1 MSDAEK
7 GRGQAGEARA
17 ETTRRAKLRRREF
30 LRLGAGAAGAASAA
44 SILGAGAAG
53 SIAALNGVAAHAQA
67 NSVPASPKA
76 QGAAENA
83 HGTPWWAARPAG
95 GKAGKPE
102 AIDLHSHWSPEPYD
116 KALAAI
122 GQPLNNPYPLDY
134 DLDKR
139 RQWMDEHGDLMH
151 CLTLSGAM
159 PWSRVTPQQGAE
171 LAKVINDTGIQVHMK
186 YPDRFVVGIE
196 LPIRDPELALKELN
210 RVGGQ
215 PGVRAVHLPDSI
227 ERHDYIFDPKF
238 APVLARIEAL
248 NLPIIF
254 HQMDGVPNSY
264 GGDRTAGPPPLA
276 AGIDAPIEHTF
287 LATKFIYTGTLD
299 KHPNLQVVLPHAG
312 GAFPYLA
319 GREEHFLFH
328 MTDHSTSI
336 QRPFRDYLRRFHY
349 DYLIY
354 WPEAFRFL
362 MTMVGSDR
370 IVVGTDNFAAK
381 DVEYPTN
388 VLDQFKLPAADR
400 ERILQG
406 NAKRLLHI

>member
-1 MSDAEK
+1 MKNRKDGSRESTI
-7 GRGQAGEARA
+7 G
-17 ETTRRAKLRRREF
+17 RREF
-30 LRLGAGAAGAASAA
+30 VKIATGAVAGAATIGALSSVDAAGQVSPGAASASGQA
-44 SILGAGAAG
+44 SATSGQ
-53 SIAALNGVAAHAQA
+53 GV
-67 NSVPASPKA
+67 
-76 QGAAENA
+76 
-83 HGTPWWAARPAG
+83 PWWAARPKGAVSN
-95 GKAGKPE
+95 PE

-116 KALAAI
+116 KALAEL
-122 GQPLNNPYPLDY
+122 GQPLANPYPLDY

-139 RQWMDEHGDLMH
+139 RKWMDEHGDMMH

-159 PWSRVTPQQGAE
+159 PWQRVTPQQGAH
-171 LAKVINDTGIQVHMK
+171 LAQVINDTGIQVHQK
-186 YPDRFVVGIE
+186 YPDRFVVGVE

-210 RVGGQ
+210 RVAGQ

-227 ERHDYIFDPKF
+227 ERHDYIFDPHF
-238 APVLARIEAL
+238 APVLARIEQL

-254 HQMDGVPNSY
+254 HQMDGMANSY

-299 KHPNLQVVLPHAG
+299 KYPNLQVVLPHAG

-336 QRPFRDYLRRFHY
+336 QRPFREYLRRFHY

-362 MTMVGSDR
+362 MTMVGADR

-381 DVEYPTN
+381 DVEYPSA
-388 VLDQFKLPAADR
+388 VLDQFKLAAADR
-400 ERILQG
+400 ERILKG
-406 NAKRLLHI
+406 NAMRLLRLQQDRKV

>member
-1 MSDAEK
+1 MKNRKEGSRES
-7 GRGQAGEARA
+7 GIG
-17 ETTRRAKLRRREF
+17 RREF
-30 LRLGAGAAGAASAA
+30 VKIATGAVAGAATIGALSGVDAAGQAPGAPSSGASA
-44 SILGAGAAG
+44 SGQAAATSG
-53 SIAALNGVAAHAQA
+53 QGV
-67 NSVPASPKA
+67 
-76 QGAAENA
+76 
-83 HGTPWWAARPAG
+83 PWWAARPKGAV
-95 GKAGKPE
+95 GKPE

-116 KALAAI
+116 KALADL
-122 GQPLNNPYPLDY
+122 GQPLANPYPLDY

-139 RQWMDEHGDLMH
+139 RKWMDEHGDLMH

-159 PWSRVTPQQGAE
+159 PWQRVTPQQGAH
-171 LAKVINDTGIQVHMK
+171 LAQVINDTGIQVHQK
-186 YPDRFVVGIE
+186 YPDRFVVGVE

-210 RVGGQ
+210 RVAGQ

-227 ERHDYIFDPKF
+227 ERHDYIFDPHF
-238 APVLARIEAL
+238 APVLARIEEL

-254 HQMDGVPNSY
+254 HQMDGMANSY

-299 KHPNLQVVLPHAG
+299 KYPKLQVVLPHAG

-336 QRPFRDYLRRFHY
+336 QRPFREYLRRFHY

-362 MTMVGSDR
+362 MTMVGADR

-381 DVEYPTN
+381 DVEYPSA
-388 VLDQFKLPAADR
+388 VLDQFKLAAADR
-400 ERILQG
+400 ERILNG
-406 NAKRLLHI
+406 NAKRLLRLQQDRKV

>member
-1 MSDAEK
+1 MKNRKDGSRESNI
-7 GRGQAGEARA
+7 GRRDFVKIATGAV
-17 ETTRRAKLRRREF
+17 
-30 LRLGAGAAGAASAA
+30 AGAATIGALSSVDAAGQVSPGAASASGQA
-44 SILGAGAAG
+44 SATSGQ
-53 SIAALNGVAAHAQA
+53 GV
-67 NSVPASPKA
+67 
-76 QGAAENA
+76 
-83 HGTPWWAARPAG
+83 PWWAARPKGAV
-95 GKAGKPE
+95 GKPE

-116 KALAAI
+116 KALADL
-122 GQPLNNPYPLDY
+122 GQPLANPYPLDY

-159 PWSRVTPQQGAE
+159 PWQRVTAQQGAH
-171 LAKVINDTGIQVHMK
+171 LAQVINDTGIQVHQK
-186 YPDRFVVGIE
+186 YPDRFVVGVE

-210 RVGGQ
+210 RVAGQ

-227 ERHDYIFDPKF
+227 ERHDYIFDPHF
-238 APVLARIEAL
+238 APVLARIEQL

-254 HQMDGVPNSY
+254 HQMDGMANSY

-299 KHPNLQVVLPHAG
+299 KYPNLQVVLPHAG

-336 QRPFRDYLRRFHY
+336 QRPFREYLRRFHY

-362 MTMVGSDR
+362 MTMVGADR

-381 DVEYPTN
+381 DVEYPSA
-388 VLDQFKLPAADR
+388 VLDQFKLAAADR
-400 ERILQG
+400 ERILNG
-406 NAKRLLHI
+406 NAKRLLRLQQDRKA

>member
-1 MSDAEK
+1 MKNRKDGSRESTI
-7 GRGQAGEARA
+7 GRRDFVKIATGAV
-17 ETTRRAKLRRREF
+17 
-30 LRLGAGAAGAASAA
+30 AGATTIGTLSGVDAAGQAASA
-44 SILGAGAAG
+44 SGQAAATTG
-53 SIAALNGVAAHAQA
+53 QGV
-67 NSVPASPKA
+67 
-76 QGAAENA
+76 
-83 HGTPWWAARPAG
+83 PWWAARPKGAV
-95 GKAGKPE
+95 GKPE

-116 KALAAI
+116 KALADL
-122 GQPLNNPYPLDY
+122 GQPLANPYPLDY

-139 RQWMDEHGDLMH
+139 RKWMDDHGDLMH

-159 PWSRVTPQQGAE
+159 PWQRVTAQQGAH
-171 LAKVINDTGIQVHMK
+171 LAQVINDTGIQVHQK
-186 YPDRFVVGIE
+186 YPDRFVVGVE

-210 RVGGQ
+210 RVAGQ

-227 ERHDYIFDPKF
+227 ERHDYIFDPHF
-238 APVLARIEAL
+238 APVLARIEQL

-254 HQMDGVPNSY
+254 HQMDGMANSY

-299 KHPNLQVVLPHAG
+299 KYPNLQVVLPHAG

-336 QRPFRDYLRRFHY
+336 QRPFREYLRRFHY

-362 MTMVGSDR
+362 MTMVGADR

-381 DVEYPTN
+381 DVEYPSA
-388 VLDQFKLPAADR
+388 VLDQFKLAAADR
-400 ERILQG
+400 ERILKG
-406 NAKRLLHI
+406 NAMRLLRLQQDRKV

>member
-1 MSDAEK
+1 MRDSDKDSKMGGADSRI
-7 GRGQAGEARA
+7 GRR
-17 ETTRRAKLRRREF
+17 KF
-30 LRLGAGAAGAASAA
+30 MKLGAGAAGAAAA
-44 SILGAGAAG
+44 IGAGAAG
-53 SIAALNGVAAHAQA
+53 SITALDGVAARAEA
-67 NSVPASPKA
+67 NPAPASPAA
-76 QGAAENA
+76 QQAADTA
-83 HGTPWWAARPAG
+83 HGTPWWAARPAN

-159 PWSRVTPQQGAE
+159 PWSRVTAQQGAE

-196 LPIRDPELALKELN
+196 LPVKDPDLALKELN
-210 RVGGQ
+210 RVAGQ
-215 PGVRAVHLPDSI
+215 PGVRAVHLPDSM

-254 HQMDGVPNSY
+254 HQMDGVGNAF
-264 GGDRTAGPPPLA
+264 GGDRTVGPPGLA

-299 KHPNLQVVLPHAG
+299 KHPNLQMVLPHAG

-381 DVEYPTN
+381 DIEYPTN

-400 ERILQG
+400 ERILKG
-406 NAKRLLHI
+406 NAMRLLHI

>member
-1 MSDAEK
+1 MKNRKDGSRES
-7 GRGQAGEARA
+7 GIG
-17 ETTRRAKLRRREF
+17 RREF
-30 LRLGAGAAGAASAA
+30 VKIATGAVAGAATIGALSGVDAAGQAPGAPSSGASASGQA
-44 SILGAGAAG
+44 PATSGQ
-53 SIAALNGVAAHAQA
+53 GV
-67 NSVPASPKA
+67 
-76 QGAAENA
+76 
-83 HGTPWWAARPAG
+83 PWWAARPKGAV
-95 GKAGKPE
+95 GKPE

-116 KALAAI
+116 KALADL
-122 GQPLNNPYPLDY
+122 GQPLANPYPLDY

-139 RQWMDEHGDLMH
+139 RKWMDEHGDLIH

-159 PWSRVTPQQGAE
+159 PWQRVTPQQGAH
-171 LAKVINDTGIQVHMK
+171 LAQVINDTGIQVHQK
-186 YPDRFVVGIE
+186 YPDRFVVGVE

-210 RVGGQ
+210 RVAGQ

-227 ERHDYIFDPKF
+227 ERHDYIFDPHF
-238 APVLARIEAL
+238 APVLARIEQL

-254 HQMDGVPNSY
+254 HQMDGMANSY

-299 KHPNLQVVLPHAG
+299 KYPNLQVVLPHAG

-336 QRPFRDYLRRFHY
+336 QRPFREYLRRFHY

-362 MTMVGSDR
+362 MTMVGADR

-381 DVEYPTN
+381 DVEYPSA
-388 VLDQFKLPAADR
+388 VLDQFKLAAADR
-400 ERILQG
+400 ERILKG
-406 NAKRLLHI
+406 NAMRLLRLQQDRKA

>member
-1 MSDAEK
+1 MKDAEK
-7 GRGQAGEARA
+7 GRKLG
-17 ETTRRAKLRRREF
+17 RRQFIRI
-30 LRLGAGAAGAASAA
+30 GAGVVTGAAAGAAVATGALHGLTA
-44 SILGAGAAG
+44 S
-53 SIAALNGVAAHAQA
+53 AQA
-67 NSVPASPKA
+67 NSAPASPAA
-76 QGAAENA
+76 QQAAA
-83 HGTPWWAARPAG
+83 SAAQATQGTPWWAARPAG
-95 GKAGKPE
+95 GKVGKPE

-116 KALAAI
+116 KALAAL
-122 GQPLNNPYPLDY
+122 GQPLANPYPLDY

-196 LPIRDPELALKELN
+196 LPVRDPDLALKELN
-210 RVGGQ
+210 RVAGQ
-215 PGVRAVHLPDSI
+215 PGVRAVHLPDSV
-227 ERHDYIFDPKF
+227 ERHDYIFDAKF
-238 APVLARIEAL
+238 APVLARLEAL

-254 HQMDGVPNSY
+254 HQMDGVANAF
-264 GGDRTAGPPPLA
+264 GGDRTVGPPGLA

-299 KHPNLQVVLPHAG
+299 KYPNLQMVLPHAG

-336 QRPFRDYLRRFHY
+336 QHPFRDYLRRFHY

-381 DVEYPTN
+381 DVEYPSA

-406 NAKRLLHI
+406 NAKRLLHV

>member
-1 MSDAEK
+1 MKQDNKNPENS
-7 GRGQAGEARA
+7 GV
-17 ETTRRAKLRRREF
+17 ETKLGRREF
-30 LRLGAGAAGAASAA
+30 IRTATGAAAALGAGAAGATAM
-44 SILGAGAAG
+44 
-53 SIAALNGVAAHAQA
+53 LNGVAAQAQQA
-67 NSVPASPKA
+67 GGSAS
-76 QGAAENA
+76 ETA
-83 HGTPWWAARPAG
+83 HGVPWWAARPAS
-95 GKAGKPE
+95 GKVGKPE

-116 KALAAI
+116 KALAAL
-122 GQPLNNPYPLDY
+122 GQPLANPYPLDY

-159 PWSRVTPQQGAE
+159 PWSRVTPQQGAQ
-171 LAKVINDTGIQVHMK
+171 LAQVINDTGIQVHMK

-196 LPIRDPELALKELN
+196 LPVKDPELALKELN
-210 RVGGQ
+210 RVAGQ
-215 PGVRAVHLPDSI
+215 PGVRAVHLPDSV
-227 ERHDYIFDPKF
+227 ERHDYIFDPNF
-238 APVLARIEAL
+238 APVLARIEQL

-299 KHPNLQVVLPHAG
+299 KYPNLNMVLPHAG

-328 MTDHSTSI
+328 MTDHSTKI

-362 MTMVGSDR
+362 MTMVGADR

-381 DVEYPTN
+381 DVEYPTS
-388 VLDQFKLPAADR
+388 VLDQFKLAPADR

-406 NAKRLLHI
+406 NAKRLMHL

>member
-1 MSDAEK
+1 MKNRKEDSRES
-7 GRGQAGEARA
+7 GIG
-17 ETTRRAKLRRREF
+17 RREF
-30 LRLGAGAAGAASAA
+30 VKIATGAVAGAATIGALSGVDAAGQVSSGASPGAPSSGAAASGQAA
-44 SILGAGAAG
+44 ATTGQ
-53 SIAALNGVAAHAQA
+53 GV
-67 NSVPASPKA
+67 
-76 QGAAENA
+76 
-83 HGTPWWAARPAG
+83 PWWAARPKGAV
-95 GKAGKPE
+95 GKPE
-102 AIDLHSHWSPEPYD
+102 AIDMHSHWSPEPYD
-116 KALAAI
+116 KALAEL
-122 GQPLNNPYPLDY
+122 GQPLANPYPLDY

-139 RQWMDEHGDLMH
+139 RKWMDEHGDLMH

-159 PWSRVTPQQGAE
+159 PWQRVTPQQGAH
-171 LAKVINDTGIQVHMK
+171 LAQVINDTGIQVHQK
-186 YPDRFVVGIE
+186 YPDRFVVGVE

-210 RVGGQ
+210 RVAGQ

-227 ERHDYIFDPKF
+227 ERHDYIFDPHF
-238 APVLARIEAL
+238 APVLARIEQL

-254 HQMDGVPNSY
+254 HQMDGIANSY

-299 KHPNLQVVLPHAG
+299 KYPNLQVVLPHAG

-328 MTDHSTSI
+328 MTDHGTSI
-336 QRPFRDYLRRFHY
+336 QRPFREYLRRFHY

-362 MTMVGSDR
+362 MTMVGADR

-381 DVEYPTN
+381 DVEYPSA
-388 VLDQFKLPAADR
+388 VLDQFKLAAADR
-400 ERILQG
+400 ERILNG
-406 NAKRLLHI
+406 NAKRLLRLQQDRKV

>member
-1 MSDAEK
+1 MKSRE
-7 GRGQAGEARA
+7 RGSELRAAGFNIAR
-17 ETTRRAKLRRREF
+17 RDF
-30 LRLGAGAAGAASAA
+30 FRLAAGAAGAA
-44 SILGAGAAG
+44 
-53 SIAALNGVAAHAQA
+53 AALGMMKTVNAAAQA
-67 NSVPASPKA
+67 NSLPASP
-76 QGAAENA
+76 AAGQAAAAA
-83 HGTPWWAARPAG
+83 HGTPWWAARPAN
-95 GKAGKPE
+95 GKVGKPE

-159 PWSRVTPQQGAE
+159 PWQRVTPQQGAH
-171 LAKVINDTGIQVHMK
+171 LAQVINDTGIQVHMK

-210 RVGGQ
+210 RVAGQ

-227 ERHDYIFDPKF
+227 ERHDYIFDPHF
-238 APVLARIEAL
+238 APVLARLEQL

-254 HQMDGVPNSY
+254 HQMDGVPNGY

-299 KHPNLQVVLPHAG
+299 KYPNLQMVLPHAG

-328 MTDHSTSI
+328 MTDHSTKI
-336 QRPFRDYLRRFHY
+336 EHPFRDYLRRFHY

-381 DVEYPTN
+381 DVEYPTA

-400 ERILQG
+400 DRILNG
-406 NAKRLLHI
+406 NAMRLLHL